1 MSELQIKLSFVP
13 GLDEVVSSEIEKYS
27 ELKII
32 GRDKDSFYIE
42 YISDFLELKKIRSV
56 SKIYLVSRD
65 SKFNPIY
72 ISKHKSVLGNLIH
85 EIVEK
90 NPNKSFKTFRIYC
103 AGKNTPEISAITK
116 YVENDFNLVSAEDAD
131 MKIHIAKINNNWEVG
146 VQITPRPFSLR
157 EYKEKNMS
165 GAMDPTIAHSLNS
178 LCDLDNC
185 SSYLNIF
192 SGSGTLLIEAALAY
206 KNLEKIIGFDN
217 NKERLSISVQNIKK
231 AGLIQK
237 IQFKEADIY
246 DNPDLGKFDVITSD
260 LPFGMTISKN
270 EDLEKLYKIF
280 LKYSGEHLNEGGIL
294 AVYTSEFQLFEKLV
308 PDSHFYIKKE
318 VKVKLITSE
327 EQYLPVKMI
336 ILQK

>member
-13 GLDEVVSSEIEKYS
+13 GLEEIVSSEIKTYP
-27 ELKII
+27 ELKIT

-42 YISDFLELKKIRSV
+42 YVPDFLELKKIRSV
-56 SKIYLVSRD
+56 SKVYLINKN
-65 SKFNPIY
+65 SKFNPVY
-72 ISKHKSVLGNLIH
+72 ISKHKSVLGNLIN
-85 EIVEK
+85 EVIEK
-90 NPNKSFKTFRIYC
+90 NPKRSFKTFRIYC
-103 AGKNTPEISAITK
+103 AGKNTSEISSITK
-116 YVENDFNLVSAEDAD
+116 YIENDFNLISSDDAD
-131 MKIHIAKINNNWEVG
+131 MKIHIAKIKDDWEVG

-178 LCDLDNC
+178 LCDLEKNK
-185 SSYLNIF
+185 SYLNIF
-192 SGSGTLLIEAALAY
+192 SGSGTLMIEAALKN

-237 IQFKEADIY
+237 IQFKEADIF

-260 LPFGMTISKN
+260 LPFGMAISKDEN
-270 EDLEKLYKIF
+270 LAKLYTTF
-280 LKYSGEHLNEGGIL
+280 LQYSGEHLNEGGIL
-294 AVYTSEFQLFEKLV
+294 AVYTSEFEIFEKLV
-308 PDSHFYIKKE
+308 LDSHFYIKKE
-318 VKVKLITSE
+318 IKIKLITSE
-327 EQYLPVKMI
+327 EQYLPVKII